1 MDTLRS
7 DAQKHEYNKKFYKAL
22 MGQKKEEVIELCKHV
37 PEGPLHVV
45 TLHGDTVLHIATY
58 SKQRD
63 LVKCLLEQVSKRD
76 GAERLL
82 QRTNSLQYTVFH
94 EAATSNKAVPLA
106 KEMLRLSPGLLLLRS
121 DNSETALFRSVR
133 YGKRE
138 MFDFLDKEVGKAV
151 EGDQENW
158 DAFHYKSNRS
168 TTLHQSVLMEHFA
181 PKFISI
187 PLLEQIRMKFDK
199 YESALKLAKF
209 LIAKDTSWES
219 TEAVNNKS
227 GTRFHKYGHLF
238 QEQKPDDGE
247 RMQSA
252 AKICPETPLFLA
264 TKSGCIEIV
273 REILEA
279 YPQAVEYVDEKGRM
293 ILHVA
298 IKYCQ
303 TEIYRLVQSM
313 KLPRKRLKRK
323 VTNEGNSILHMV
335 GLEDK
340 EALEDMRSPAMLLQE
355 HLLFFEMVKSICKT
369 DTVKLLNSEGKTAE
383 EVFNCRHAKLRSDAK
398 DWLKRTAEN
407 CTIVAVLISTV
418 AFAAAYTIPGG
429 PNQSTGYPVLLHKT
443 FFVVFTI
450 ADVLSITLAL
460 TSTITF
466 LAVLMSP
473 FHMKDF
479 KRSLPQTLML
489 GISLLILSVTMMM
502 LAFAATV
509 ILMISNKERW
519 TKIALSCMSFIPVT
533 IFAVSYVPLYIS
545 LWKNYSY
552 TFRKLWDALPR
563 LKISSRA
570 PAADNAGVSSSS
582 AFSVSKTQGFD
593 SLV

>member
-1 MDTLRS
+1 METLRS
-7 DAQKHEYNKKFYKAL
+7 DAEKHEYNKKFYKAL

-45 TLHGDTVLHIATY
+45 TLHGDTVLHLAAY

-63 LVKCLLEQVSKRD
+63 LAKCLLEQVSKCD

-82 QRTNSLQYTVFH
+82 QRANSLHYTVFH

-106 KEMLRLSPGLLLLRS
+106 KEMLRLSPGLLHLRS
-121 DNSETALFRSVR
+121 DNNETALFRSVR

-151 EGDQENW
+151 EGDQEKW
-158 DAFHYKSNRS
+158 DAFHYRSDRS
-168 TTLHQSVLMEHFA
+168 TTLHQSVLMEHFDLA
-181 PKFISI
+181 LCIAERHGCLIGEQDGDGMTALQLLALNPSAFEVGKKNRFIKLLVNSTPKFISI
-187 PLLEQIRMKFDK
+187 PLLDHIRMKFDK

-219 TEAVNNKS
+219 TEAVKNKS
-227 GTRFHKYGHLF
+227 ETRFHKYGHLF

-247 RMQSA
+247 RMQSG
-252 AKICPETPLFLA
+252 AKRCPETPLFLA

-273 REILEA
+273 QEILEA

-303 TEIYRLVQSM
+303 TQIFRLVQSM

-335 GLEDK
+335 GLKDK
-340 EALEDMRSPAMLLQE
+340 EVLGDMRSPALLLQE
-355 HLLFFEMVKSICKT
+355 RLLFFEMVKSICKA
-369 DTVKLLNSEGKTAE
+369 DMVKLLNSEGHTAE
-383 EVFNCRHAKLRSDAK
+383 EVFNCTHAQLRSDAK

-466 LAVLMSP
+466 LAILTSP

-479 KRSLPQTLML
+479 KRSLPQKLML
-489 GISLLILSVTMMM
+489 GLSLLILS
-502 LAFAATV
+502 
-509 ILMISNKERW
+509 
-519 TKIALSCMSFIPVT
+519 
-533 IFAVSYVPLYIS
+533 
-545 LWKNYSY
+545 
-552 TFRKLWDALPR
+552 
-563 LKISSRA
+563 
-570 PAADNAGVSSSS
+570 
-582 AFSVSKTQGFD
+582 
-593 SLV
+593 

>member
-7 DAQKHEYNKKFYKAL
+7 DAEKHEYNKKFYKAL

-45 TLHGDTVLHIATY
+45 TLHGDTVLHLAAY

-63 LVKCLLEQVSKRD
+63 LAKCLLEQVSKCD

-82 QRTNSLQYTVFH
+82 QRANSLHYTVFH

-106 KEMLRLSPGLLLLRS
+106 KEMLRLSPGLLHLRG
-121 DNSETALFRSVR
+121 DNNETALFRSVR

-151 EGDQENW
+151 EGDQEKW
-158 DAFHYKSNRS
+158 DAFHYRSDRS

-187 PLLEQIRMKFDK
+187 PLLDHIRMKFDK

-219 TEAVNNKS
+219 TEAVKNKS
-227 GTRFHKYGHLF
+227 ETRFHKYGHLF

-247 RMQSA
+247 RMQSG
-252 AKICPETPLFLA
+252 AKRCPETPLFLA

-273 REILEA
+273 QEILEA

-303 TEIYRLVQSM
+303 TQIFRLVQSM

-335 GLEDK
+335 GLKDK
-340 EALEDMRSPAMLLQE
+340 EVLGDMRSPALLLQE
-355 HLLFFEMVKSICKT
+355 RLLFFEMVKSICKA
-369 DTVKLLNSEGKTAE
+369 DMVKLLNSEGHTAE
-383 EVFNCRHAKLRSDAK
+383 EVFNCTHAQLRSDAK

-466 LAVLMSP
+466 LAILTSP

-479 KRSLPQTLML
+479 KRSLPQKLML
-489 GISLLILSVTMMM
+489 GLSLLILSVTMMM

-563 LKISSRA
+563 LNISSGARS
-570 PAADNAGVSSSS
+570 NIAGVSSSS